1 MNCLNTTD
9 SKIEKRK
16 QKKHTHTH
24 TKFIMEL
31 LQIWGGPFGRF
42 KSHVNHKK
50 TGFCI
55 NPDNY

>member
-16 QKKHTHTH
+16 QKKTHTH
-24 TKFIMEL
+24 KKFIMEL
-31 LQIWGGPFGRF
+31 LQIRGGPFGRF

>member
-16 QKKHTHTH
+16 QKKKTQK
-24 TKFIMEL
+24 KFIMEL
-31 LQIWGGPFGRF
+31 LLIRGGPFGRF